1 LFEEDDV
8 DQLTATQRSPEWF
21 NQRQFRITGTS
32 ALALWKH
39 FAQLG
44 RLATDPEKELPDT
57 FATICRVLLLKC
69 NNREQHV
76 ADKDDVADWIF
87 DRVEL
92 TEKSVASLKE
102 ICRLKSLPVSGT
114 KTRLIKRILLSD
126 GAQLD
131 RGQHAGADMQEQF
144 YNCF

>member
-1 LFEEDDV
+1 MITQAQCGDTDSTTVTANRTLQLFEEDNV

-76 ADKDDVADWIF
+76 ADKDALLIGS
-87 DRVEL
+87 L
-92 TEKSVASLKE
+92 TEWS
-102 ICRLKSLPVSGT
+102 CLKS
-114 KTRLIKRILLSD
+114 
-126 GAQLD
+126 QL
-131 RGQHAGADMQEQF
+131 QV
-144 YNCF
+144 

>member
-1 LFEEDDV
+1 LE
-8 DQLTATQRSPEWF
+8 
-21 NQRQFRITGTS
+21 
-32 ALALWKH
+32 ALCSV
-39 FAQLG
+39 G

-57 FATICRVLLLKC
+57 FAIICRVLLLKC

-76 ADKDDVADWIF
+76 ADKDDIADWIF

-102 ICRLKSLPVSGT
+102 ICRRNHSQSQELRQGSSNEFYYRMGHN
-114 KTRLIKRILLSD
+114 RI
-126 GAQLD
+126 GVN
-131 RGQHAGADMQEQF
+131 MQEQF